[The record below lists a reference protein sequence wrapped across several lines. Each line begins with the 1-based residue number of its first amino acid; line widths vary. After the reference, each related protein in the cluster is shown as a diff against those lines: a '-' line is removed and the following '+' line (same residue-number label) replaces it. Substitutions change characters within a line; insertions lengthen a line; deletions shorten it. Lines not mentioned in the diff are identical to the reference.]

1 MNDQLTFIQ
10 LPKLMAE
17 NFTHKETQDGSIRK
31 RLEDDPEAILRLI
44 DLIFGPR
51 FTEESF
57 PS

>member
-1 MNDQLTFIQ
+1 
-10 LPKLMAE
+10 MAE